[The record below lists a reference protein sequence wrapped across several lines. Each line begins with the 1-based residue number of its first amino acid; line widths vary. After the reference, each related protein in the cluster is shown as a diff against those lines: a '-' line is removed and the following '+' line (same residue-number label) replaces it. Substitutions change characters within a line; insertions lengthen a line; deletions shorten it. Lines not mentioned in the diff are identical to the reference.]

1 MENKHCID
9 YVGKNYYEFDKEYE
23 MIVYKYLCFKS
34 LKKGECKIIND
45 NHKFLT
51 YMQWKNYIYDKYR
64 EYEDDKLNEFS
75 HFLEQNIRNAT
86 PKFENWKLIITVLL
100 TLFCDK
106 IFETIIEIACIKL
119 DSVFQVII
127 EIISIFLM
135 IFIFAY
141 VVEKLIQPLWGV
153 PVEDNLY
160 KDYKKIIDDI
170 VRNRIEDKI

>member
-1 MENKHCID
+1 M
-9 YVGKNYYEFDKEYE
+9 
-23 MIVYKYLCFKS
+23 
-34 LKKGECKIIND
+34 
-45 NHKFLT
+45 
-51 YMQWKNYIYDKYR
+51 
-64 EYEDDKLNEFS
+64 
-75 HFLEQNIRNAT
+75 
-86 PKFENWKLIITVLL
+86 
-100 TLFCDK
+100 
-106 IFETIIEIACIKL
+106 
-119 DSVFQVII
+119 II